1 MRGNTTL
8 RIKADEAHGISHWNV
23 YRRERRFGKNDLF
36 RGGIMITDIVH
47 LHAGLKAT
55 LKEFGN
61 VWPNFVVSSKV
72 WQLPLLAEQKA
83 TVHIEARALDGCAAI
98 DAALQAMSMFERMD
112 NQAPGTVMR
121 LPGYFALSESVLYWV
136 REINQLKDQLMME
149 IEKTR
154 VELNLAPSARSK
166 ILRQALG
173 GQMSM
178 KQLLRHIQAFD
189 ICPRLI
195 VFTWAGHTTGGERV
209 AVGKVRELLGKT
221 AKQQAMKEGIEVDQ
235 TLAGAELRR
244 IVNLADQASLIKYKK
259 VAPHPR
265 AMVYFSENSRY
276 DAMIHS
282 NLPMFV
288 LAGDRSTDVHEL
300 RDFDRHTRQA
310 QRPDKK
316 KRIKV
321 IPRMNLYLNPDDL
334 VGQRKADVQV
344 SNPSSVSSTYS
355 ASGQRKILIETPDTA
370 QLDLNFLL
378 SDD

>member
-1 MRGNTTL
+1 M
-8 RIKADEAHGISHWNV
+8 IS
-23 YRRERRFGKNDLF
+23 
-36 RGGIMITDIVH
+36 DIVH
-47 LHAGLKAT
+47 SHTRLIAT
-55 LKEFGN
+55 LEEFGN
-61 VWPNFVVSSKV
+61 VWPKFVVHSKV

-83 TVHIEARALDGCAAI
+83 SDHIEVRALEGIAAI
-98 DAALQAMSMFERMD
+98 DAALQAMSMFERMPD
-112 NQAPGTVMR
+112 QAPGTVMR
-121 LPGYFALSESVLYWV
+121 LPGYFALSESVLHWV
-136 REINQLKDQLMME
+136 IEINQLKDQLTME

-154 VELNLAPSARSK
+154 AELNLAPSARSK

-178 KQLLRHIQAFD
+178 KQLQRHIQAFD
-189 ICPRLI
+189 ICPRLV

-209 AVGKVRELLGKT
+209 AVGKIRELLGKT
-221 AKQQAMKEGIEVDQ
+221 AKQQAMKEGIEVEQ

-265 AMVYFSENSRY
+265 AMVYFSDNSRY

-288 LAGDRSTDVHEL
+288 LAGDHPTDVHEL
-300 RDFDRHTRQA
+300 RDFDRHARQA

-316 KRIKV
+316 TRIEV
-321 IPRMNLYLNPDDL
+321 IPRMSLYLNPDDL
-334 VGQRKADVQV
+334 VGQRKADMQV
-344 SNPSSVSSTYS
+344 SKPSSVSSTYS
-355 ASGQRKILIETPDTA
+355 AGVQRKILKEAPDTA
-370 QLDLNFLL
+370 QLDLNFLR

>member
-1 MRGNTTL
+1 MM
-8 RIKADEAHGISHWNV
+8 A
-23 YRRERRFGKNDLF
+23 
-36 RGGIMITDIVH
+36 DIVH
-47 LHAGLKAT
+47 LHACLNAT

-61 VWPNFVVSSKV
+61 AWPNFVVRSKV

-83 TVHIEARALDGCAAI
+83 ADHIEARALEGCAAI
-98 DAALQAMSMFERMD
+98 DAAIQAMSMFERMD

-121 LPGYFALSESVLYWV
+121 LPGYFALSESVLHWV

-209 AVGKVRELLGKT
+209 AVGKVRELLGNT
-221 AKQQAMKEGIEVDQ
+221 AKQQAMKEGVEVDQ

-316 KRIKV
+316 KRIEV

-355 ASGQRKILIETPDTA
+355 ASGQRKILIETPNTA

>member
-1 MRGNTTL
+1 MM
-8 RIKADEAHGISHWNV
+8 A
-23 YRRERRFGKNDLF
+23 
-36 RGGIMITDIVH
+36 DIVH
-47 LHAGLKAT
+47 LHACLNAT

-61 VWPNFVVSSKV
+61 AWPNFVVRSKV

-83 TVHIEARALDGCAAI
+83 ADHIEARALEGCAAI
-98 DAALQAMSMFERMD
+98 DAAIQAMSMFERMPD
-112 NQAPGTVMR
+112 QAPGTVMR
-121 LPGYFALSESVLYWV
+121 LPGYFALSESVLHWV
-136 REINQLKDQLMME
+136 KEINQLKDQLMMA
-149 IEKTR
+149 IERTR
-154 VELNLAPSARSK
+154 IEMNLAPSARSK
-166 ILRQALG
+166 ILRLALG

-221 AKQQAMKEGIEVDQ
+221 AKQQAMKEGVEVDQ

-244 IVNLADQASLIKYKK
+244 IINLADQASLIKYKK

-265 AMVYFSENSRY
+265 AMVYFSDNSRY
-276 DAMIHS
+276 DAMTHS

-288 LAGDRSTDVHEL
+288 LAGDHPSDIHEL
-300 RDFDRHTRQA
+300 RDFNRHTRQA

-316 KRIKV
+316 TRIEV

-334 VGQRKADVQV
+334 VGQRKAEVQI
-344 SNPSSVSSTYS
+344 SKPSSVSSTYAAGS
-355 ASGQRKILIETPDTA
+355 QRKKIIETPDTP
-370 QLDLNFLL
+370 QLDLNFSLL
-378 SDD
+378 DD

>member
-1 MRGNTTL
+1 M
-8 RIKADEAHGISHWNV
+8 
-23 YRRERRFGKNDLF
+23 
-36 RGGIMITDIVH
+36 MTDIVH
-47 LHAGLKAT
+47 LHACLNAT

-61 VWPNFVVSSKV
+61 VWPNFVVRSKA

-83 TVHIEARALDGCAAI
+83 TDHIEARALEGCAAI
-98 DAALQAMSMFERMD
+98 DAAIQAMSMFERMPD
-112 NQAPGTVMR
+112 QAPGTVMR
-121 LPGYFALSESVLYWV
+121 LPGYFALSESVLHWV
-136 REINQLKDQLMME
+136 KEINQLKDQLMMA
-149 IEKTR
+149 IERTR
-154 VELNLAPSARSK
+154 VEMNLAPSARSK
-166 ILRQALG
+166 ILRLALG

-221 AKQQAMKEGIEVDQ
+221 AKQQAMKEGVEVDQ

-265 AMVYFSENSRY
+265 AMVYFSDNSRY
-276 DAMIHS
+276 DAMTHS

-288 LAGDRSTDVHEL
+288 LAGDHPTDIHEL
-300 RDFDRHTRQA
+300 RDFNRHTRQA

-316 KRIKV
+316 TRIEV

-334 VGQRKADVQV
+334 VGQRKAEVQI
-344 SNPSSVSSTYS
+344 SKPSSVSSTYAAGS
-355 ASGQRKILIETPDTA
+355 QRKKIIETPDTP
-370 QLDLNFLL
+370 QLDLNFSLL
-378 SDD
+378 DD

>member
-1 MRGNTTL
+1 MM
-8 RIKADEAHGISHWNV
+8 A
-23 YRRERRFGKNDLF
+23 
-36 RGGIMITDIVH
+36 DIVH
-47 LHAGLKAT
+47 LHACLNAT
-55 LKEFGN
+55 LEEFGN
-61 VWPNFVVSSKV
+61 AWPNFVVRSKV

-83 TVHIEARALDGCAAI
+83 ADHIEARALEGCAAI
-98 DAALQAMSMFERMD
+98 DAAIQAMSMFERMPD
-112 NQAPGTVMR
+112 QAPGTVMR
-121 LPGYFALSESVLYWV
+121 LPGYFALSESVLHWV
-136 REINQLKDQLMME
+136 KEINQLKDQLMMA
-149 IEKTR
+149 IERTR
-154 VELNLAPSARSK
+154 VEMNLAPSARSK

-221 AKQQAMKEGIEVDQ
+221 AKQQAMKEGVEVDQ

-265 AMVYFSENSRY
+265 AMVYFSDNSRY
-276 DAMIHS
+276 DAMTHS

-288 LAGDRSTDVHEL
+288 LAGDHPSDIHEL
-300 RDFDRHTRQA
+300 RDFNRHTRQA

-316 KRIKV
+316 TRIEV

-334 VGQRKADVQV
+334 VGQRKAEVQI
-344 SNPSSVSSTYS
+344 SKPSSVSSTYAAGS
-355 ASGQRKILIETPDTA
+355 QRKKIIETPDTP
-370 QLDLNFLL
+370 QLDLNFSLL
-378 SDD
+378 DD